1 MRVRRVTG
9 GQPRG
14 GPVAYL
20 VAALAG
26 CLVGL
31 VGGSFRWCLVRADEL
46 RGSLVGA
53 AERLGGPG
61 WLVPVALTAVGAA
74 VACAIAQRV
83 PLAAG
88 SGIQDVEAVWRG
100 EQEPRPLRLLPAKF
114 AGGLIAMGS
123 GLVLGR
129 EGPTVHMGA
138 AIGAEAGRRTRMS
151 PGDVTLLHTS
161 LAGAGLAVA
170 FTAPLSGVLFV
181 CEEVT
186 KRVRPRLVLLT
197 LIGTATAV
205 ACSQLIV
212 GDRPVFKVPDTVA
225 PPLALLPVFLLF
237 GVATG
242 ALGAAYNRLVVGALA
257 LCDRITRVGPVTR
270 AAVIGA
276 VVGLLLGIDPLLAG
290 GGDQLSGRL
299 LAGDVPVV
307 AVLAGYLVVRFLAGP
322 LSYAAGTPGGL
333 FAPLLALGALWGAL
347 VHGLA
352 LPLLPHEGSGAA
364 SFAIVGMAALFTA
377 AVRAPVTGIALVVE
391 MTGATSL
398 LVPLLTAC
406 FAATLTA
413 DRMGSVPVYDSLRLR
428 MLNRP

>member
-1 MRVRRVTG
+1 MPG
-9 GQPRG
+9 APRG
-14 GPVAYL
+14 GPAVYV
-20 VAALAG
+20 VAAVAG

-31 VGGSFRWCLVRADEL
+31 VGASFRWCLVRAQEL
-46 RGSLVGA
+46 HGSLLSA
-53 AERLGGPG
+53 SERLAGPG
-61 WLVPVALTAVGAA
+61 WLIPVLTTAAGAA
-74 VACAIAQRV
+74 AACAVTRRV

-100 EQEPRPLRLLPAKF
+100 EREPQPVWLLPAKF

-151 PGDVTLLHTS
+151 APDITLLHTS

-170 FTAPLSGVLFV
+170 FTAPLGGVLFV

-186 KRVRPRLVLLT
+186 KVVRARLVLLT

-205 ACSQLIV
+205 GCSQLLL
-212 GDRPVFKVPDTVA
+212 GDRPIFQVPA
-225 PPLALLPVFLLF
+225 HLAGPPVALLPAFLLF
-237 GVATG
+237 GAATG
-242 ALGAAYNRLVVGALA
+242 VLGAAYNRLVVGFLD
-257 LCDRITRVGPVTR
+257 LSDRVTRVGPVAR
-270 AAVIGA
+270 AALIGA
-276 VVGLLLGIDPLLAG
+276 VVGLLTGIDPLLG
-290 GGDQLSGRL
+290 SGGDELSGRL
-299 LAGDVPVV
+299 LGGDLPVGT
-307 AVLAGYLVVRFLAGP
+307 VLAGYLVVRFLAGP

-352 LPLLPHEGSGAA
+352 LPLLPGGGSGAVP
-364 SFAIVGMAALFTA
+364 FAIVGMAALFSA
-377 AVRAPVTGIALVVE
+377 AVRAPVTGVTLVVE
-391 MTGATSL
+391 MTGSTSL
-398 LVPLLTAC
+398 VVPLFAAC

-413 DRMGSVPVYDSLRLR
+413 DRMGSMPIYDSLRLR
-428 MLNRP
+428 MAKS